1 MAKTSKKLK
10 IDKIE
15 IVGWIGAIMF
25 LASYAMV
32 SSGVLSANT
41 LIYQFMNLI
50 GSIIAIIISVK
61 HDVKQNILVNAVW
74 STVAIVSIFVI
85 IFK

>member
-61 HDVKQNILVNAVW
+61 HDVKQNILVNVVW
-74 STVAIVSIFVI
+74 STVAIVSIFGI